1 MDEQQQQALDVVVR
15 LLAGREH
22 SRHELQQKLLQR
34 GFTSTDASA
43 AISHAAERGWQS
55 DTRYAEMWVR
65 HCLQKGHGASKVRAA
80 AQQRGIARELI
91 DEALQHADP
100 DWDDACYRRLLK
112 RFGQQPPLE
121 AKQRDKMIR
130 HLLSQGFTYGQIKQ
144 ALERQSAAQSD

>member
-15 LLAGREH
+15 LLGGREH

-34 GFTSTDASA
+34 GFTPGDATV
-43 AISHAAERGWQS
+43 AINHAAERGWQS
-55 DTRYAEMWVR
+55 DARYAEMWVR

-91 DEALQHADP
+91 DAALAEADP
-100 DWDDACYRRLLK
+100 NWDDACFHRLLK
-112 RFGQQPPLE
+112 RFGEQPPTE
-121 AKQRDKMIR
+121 AKQRDKIIR
-130 HLLSQGFTYGQIKQ
+130 HLLGQGFSYGQIKQ

>member
-34 GFTSTDASA
+34 GFTSSDASA
-43 AISHAAERGWQS
+43 AIRRAAERGWQS

-91 DEALQHADP
+91 DEALQQADP

-121 AKQRDKMIR
+121 PKQRDKMIR

>member
-15 LLAGREH
+15 LLGGREH

-34 GFTSTDASA
+34 GFAIADATA
-43 AISHAAERGWQS
+43 AINHAAARGWQS

-91 DEALQHADP
+91 DDALAMADP
-100 DWDDACYRRLLK
+100 DWDDACYRRLIK
-112 RFGQQPPLE
+112 RFGEQPPIE
-121 AKQRDKMIR
+121 AKQRDKIIR

-144 ALERQSAAQSD
+144 ALARQSTTQSD

>member
-15 LLAGREH
+15 LLGGREH

-34 GFTSTDASA
+34 GFTSSDAMA
-43 AISHAAERGWQS
+43 AINHAAERGWQS

-91 DEALQHADP
+91 DAALAEADP
-100 DWDDACYRRLLK
+100 NWDDACYQRLRK
-112 RFGQQPPLE
+112 RFGEQPPSE
-121 AKQRDKMIR
+121 AKQRDKIIR

>member
-15 LLAGREH
+15 LLGGREH

-34 GFTSTDASA
+34 GFTSADAQA
-43 AISHAAERGWQS
+43 AIAHAAERGWQS
-55 DTRYAEMWVR
+55 DQRYAEMWVR

-91 DEALQHADP
+91 DEALNQADP
-100 DWDDACYRRLLK
+100 NWDDACYQRLLK
-112 RFGQQPPLE
+112 RFGEQPPSE
-121 AKQRDKMIR
+121 TKQRDKIIR